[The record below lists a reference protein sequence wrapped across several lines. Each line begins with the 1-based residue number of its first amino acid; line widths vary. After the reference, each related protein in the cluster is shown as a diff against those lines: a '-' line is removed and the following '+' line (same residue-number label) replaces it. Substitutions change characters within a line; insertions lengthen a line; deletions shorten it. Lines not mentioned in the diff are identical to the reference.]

1 MKVTVK
7 NVQKLNEGSQL
18 TFFARNG
25 LPNYPD
31 TYIEVEVSDLLNR
44 GAELCQNFQGVSL
57 KRGVESYYYDFRTN
71 TVFMVNEYLGFRTEK
86 HYKVTDLELVD
97 ILKGNRSLDEFP
109 TDKNLDLYWLL
120 TSQDKDTLVG
130 LLYKALKGK

>member
-7 NVQKLNEGSQL
+7 NLQKLNEDIQL
-18 TFFARNG
+18 TSFARNG
-25 LPNYPD
+25 LPYYPD
-31 TYIEVEVSDLLNR
+31 TYIEVKVSDLLNR
-44 GAELCQNFQGVSL
+44 GAELRQNFQGVSL
-57 KRGVESYYYDFRTN
+57 KRGVEFYYYDFRTN

-97 ILKGNRSLDEFP
+97 ILNGNRSLDEFP
-109 TDKNLDLYWLL
+109 TDANLDLFWLL

-130 LLYKALKGK
+130 LLYKVLKGK

>member
-18 TFFARNG
+18 TSFARNE

-44 GAELCQNFQGVSL
+44 GAELRQNFQGVSL

-71 TVFMVNEYLGFRTEK
+71 TVFMVNEYLGFRIEK

-130 LLYKALKGK
+130 LLYKTLKGK

>member
-1 MKVTVK
+1 MKL
-7 NVQKLNEGSQL
+7 NLNNLQKLNEGGQL
-18 TFFARNG
+18 TSFARNE
-25 LPNYPD
+25 LPYYPD

-44 GAELCQNFQGVSL
+44 GAELRQNFQGVSL
-57 KRGVESYYYDFRTN
+57 KRGVEFYYYDFRTN
-71 TVFMVNEYLGFRTEK
+71 TVFMVNEYLGIRTEK

-97 ILKGNRSLDEFP
+97 ILNGNRSLDEFP

-120 TSQDKDTLVG
+120 TSQDKDTLVD

>member
-1 MKVTVK
+1 MEL
-7 NVQKLNEGSQL
+7 NLNNLQKLNEEGQL
-18 TFFARNG
+18 TSFARNE

-44 GAELCQNFQGVSL
+44 GAELRQNFQGVSL
-57 KRGVESYYYDFRTN
+57 KRGVEFYYYDFRTN
-71 TVFMVNEYLGFRTEK
+71 TVFMVNEYLGIRTEK

>member
-1 MKVTVK
+1 MKLDL
-7 NVQKLNEGSQL
+7 NNLQKLNEEGQL
-18 TFFARNG
+18 TSFARNE
-25 LPNYPD
+25 LPYYPD

-44 GAELCQNFQGVSL
+44 GAELRQNFQGVSL
-57 KRGVESYYYDFRTN
+57 KRGVEFYYYDFRTN
-71 TVFMVNEYLGFRTEK
+71 TVFMVNEYFGIRTEK

-109 TDKNLDLYWLL
+109 TDANLDLFWLL